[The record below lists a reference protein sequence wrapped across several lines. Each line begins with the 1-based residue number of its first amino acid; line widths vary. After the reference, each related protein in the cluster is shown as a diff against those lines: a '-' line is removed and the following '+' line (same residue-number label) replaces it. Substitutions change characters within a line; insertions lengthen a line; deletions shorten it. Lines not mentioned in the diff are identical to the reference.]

1 MLAQLCHVLAAGQ
14 SAQVP
19 QEDKQLVTLFLQPL
33 AQRDPLP
40 IYCTKLK
47 VWGVLA

>member
-19 QEDKQLVTLFLQPL
+19 QEDKQQVILSLQPL
-33 AQRDPLP
+33 AQRDPLS
-40 IYCTKLK
+40 IHGSKLEIR
-47 VWGVLA
+47 GVLA